1 MGSVLNLLSF
11 FFAFWWTPVHIILI
25 KTVHLS
31 YITFEHWRQL
41 QTKQS
46 NTFFMALI
54 SLIYN
59 TVHVNM
65 CSFVNQQRHCLTVD
79 SRNKSIQ
86 STVVTCNDKLD
97 VITFVLAKEVF

>member
-1 MGSVLNLLSF
+1 
-11 FFAFWWTPVHIILI
+11 
-25 KTVHLS
+25 
-31 YITFEHWRQL
+31 
-41 QTKQS
+41 
-46 NTFFMALI
+46 MALI

-86 STVVTCNDKLD
+86 SNDKLD
-97 VITFVLAKEVF
+97 VITFVLGKEVFEEKSKVLVLSR

>member
-1 MGSVLNLLSF
+1 
-11 FFAFWWTPVHIILI
+11 
-25 KTVHLS
+25 
-31 YITFEHWRQL
+31 
-41 QTKQS
+41 
-46 NTFFMALI
+46 MALI

-86 STVVTCNDKLD
+86 SNDKLD
-97 VITFVLAKEVF
+97 VITFVLGKEVF